1 MKNIILSLVVFL
13 FILFSLCVSPKTSP
27 SDIKNSSQ
35 EIIIVP
41 NNYNT
46 YLEYVELLKSPSIKY
61 KEAIVEATIIDISI
75 SDFCPYKEQT
85 CRIEPYPKDS
95 GIIKINKI
103 IQTIESQSDIIE
115 AINRDNSSENK
126 TDEYKG
132 EDITKKEANYA
143 QNIDIGRS
151 LPTIFLLT
159 SRPVSVNY
167 EKIGTTNNTTK
178 SIGNSIDPETTSN
191 KSIEQN
197 MNNTYENLLKKN
209 GHYVFTTK
217 IGDYNNTITKELP
230 GLKTGDIIIAHI
242 YYDGVMTYI
251 EEYELKKE
259 EK

>member
-1 MKNIILSLVVFL
+1 MKSIQLSLTIIFL
-13 FILFSLCVSPKTSP
+13 IFFSLCVSPKNDS

-46 YLEYVELLKSPSIKY
+46 YLKYVELLKNPSIRY

-75 SDFCPYKEQT
+75 SDFCPYNEET

-115 AINRDNSSENK
+115 TINLDNSSQNT

-132 EDITKKEANYA
+132 EDIIKKETNYV

-159 SRPVSVNY
+159 SRSVSVNY

-178 SIGNSIDPETTSN
+178 STDNSIESETTSN

-209 GHYVFTTK
+209 GHYVFTIK
-217 IGDYNNTITKELP
+217 IGDYDNTITKELP
-230 GLKTGDIIIAHI
+230 GLKTGDLIIAHI
-242 YYDGVMTYI
+242 YYDDVMTYI
-251 EEYELKKE
+251 GEYELKKE